1 MKRLIWLPIAG
12 FLLIA
17 GAAVAAAAP
26 TITAVS
32 SSALATLTDAD
43 EANEPTD
50 GRIHVG
56 FGGGVDLLEQVL
68 ADRVTAGTI
77 TQDQSDAI
85 TDALAAEV
93 ETRRSAAQEEMELWQ
108 GFIEDGVITQD
119 EVNQLPEDSPFREI
133 FNSIAEDGQ
142 VSLDQL
148 RELRPGFGHGRGPG
162 HGPGWRMDGQA
173 PDTDTD
179 PDSGSDSDSDTET
192 GTSDNSNS

>member
-32 SSALATLTDAD
+32 ESALATLNDGD
-43 EANEPTD
+43 EGDERAAGEF
-50 GRIHVG
+50 HVR

-68 ADRVTAGTI
+68 ADLVAAGTI

-93 ETRRSAAQEEMELWQ
+93 QAQRAAIEAEMQLWQ

-119 EVNQLPEDSPFREI
+119 EVNQLPEDSPFREV
-133 FNSIAEDGQ
+133 FNSIAQDGQ
-142 VSLDQL
+142 VDVDQL
-148 RELRPGFGHGRGPG
+148 REFGPGLRHGGGPG
-162 HGPGWRMDGQA
+162 HGHGWRIDGPD

-179 PDSGSDSDSDTET
+179 PDSSTDANPDSESDS
-192 GTSDNSNS
+192 